1 MDNPFSSRLIIF
13 AFLSALFDRNGTGVR
28 KYRAESAGGQAS
40 MESMRETK
48 REVGRR
54 GNKINGNQIEI
65 ETGLDRFQSL
75 GSLFR
80 ASRIG
85 QEKWREIWT
94 V

>member
-13 AFLSALFDRNGTGVR
+13 AFSSALFDRNGTGVR

-48 REVGRR
+48 REVGE
-54 GNKINGNQIEI
+54 KINRNQIEI

>member
-48 REVGRR
+48 REVGK
-54 GNKINGNQIEI
+54 KINRNQIEI
-65 ETGLDRFQSL
+65 ETGLDGFQSL

>member
-13 AFLSALFDRNGTGVR
+13 AFLSALFDRNGTDVR
-28 KYRAESAGGQAS
+28 KYRAESAGGQVS

-48 REVGRR
+48 REVGK
-54 GNKINGNQIEI
+54 KINRNQIEI

>member
-48 REVGRR
+48 REVGK
-54 GNKINGNQIEI
+54 KINGNQIEI